1 MNVIIDQISWILSFF
16 QFCAM
21 SRIDAGRR
29 RTPEGIDLIFGG
41 RYRIF
46 PRIAPTSTKKSY
58 LEKNPPKQFRYRTPK
73 TVWSTDGC
81 YGHTV
86 HANGTKFFLTAW
98 KFSVLRDGIWVCRD
112 ISIFGRVN
120 GPPVDDG
127 SANFATSLRKNY
139 RVDPNVPDTQ
149 TGRSQTPSNPFN
161 DFGPVVLPASKK
173 PIRILPFW
181 AKMAIRSIVNGA
193 RREREFFLVA
203 KGGKNTPSLRGS
215 HRRAIKTKGASAI

>member
-1 MNVIIDQISWILSFF
+1 M
-16 QFCAM
+16 
-21 SRIDAGRR
+21 
-29 RTPEGIDLIFGG
+29 
-41 RYRIF
+41 
-46 PRIAPTSTKKSY
+46 
-58 LEKNPPKQFRYRTPK
+58 
-73 TVWSTDGC
+73 
-81 YGHTV
+81 
-86 HANGTKFFLTAW
+86 KFFFLAW
-98 KFSVLRDGIWVCRD
+98 IFSVLRDGIWVCRD

-149 TGRSQTPSNPFN
+149 TGRSQTASNPFN

-215 HRRAIKTKGASAI
+215 HRRAIKTQGASAI